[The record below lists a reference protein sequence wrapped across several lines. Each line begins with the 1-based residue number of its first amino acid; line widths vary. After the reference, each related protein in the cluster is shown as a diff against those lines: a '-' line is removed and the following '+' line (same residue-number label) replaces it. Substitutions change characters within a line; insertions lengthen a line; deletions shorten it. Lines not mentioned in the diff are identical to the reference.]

1 MRLVPKVMN
10 MSIGWEPPNAGWLK
24 INIDGSSAGNPGLAA
39 CGWVI
44 RNGLGRWGGWFFCK
58 HGKLYNF
65 SGGIMGGV
73 LHGLQTIWEL
83 GCRRVILESDSKAV
97 IDSIVRRNGKSSHL
111 NSFIRNIKLWLSKD
125 WQVRIRHVFREGNK
139 ATDWLARE
147 GLEQE
152 MGYYFIDLPQ
162 TSLRMILDDDCRG
175 VLVPQSIRTL

>member
-1 MRLVPKVMN
+1 
-10 MSIGWEPPNAGWLK
+10 
-24 INIDGSSAGNPGLAA
+24 
-39 CGWVI
+39 
-44 RNGLGRWGGWFFCK
+44 
-58 HGKLYNF
+58 
-65 SGGIMGGV
+65 MGGV